1 MDSLPKSFTK
11 PNSNGW
17 NPEVDLSKKI
27 TFGLRVDTVEEDK
40 DGITVKGRNR
50 ATSQKMKCTGDAVIL
65 TLPLQI
71 LRQMN
76 IDFPTDK
83 QKALANITYS
93 QGRVKHDMR
102 IAKKTRYKR
111 VQNALISIAF
121 LRFANALTNAP
132 IKWLHKNA
140 KIAFVRV
147 FRFSQSELR
156 FHFAFLRA
164 NAFAI

>member
-1 MDSLPKSFTK
+1 MRK
-11 PNSNGW
+11 
-17 NPEVDLSKKI
+17 
-27 TFGLRVDTVEEDK
+27 GLGSIR
-40 DGITVKGRNR
+40 G
-50 ATSQKMKCTGDAVIL
+50 
-65 TLPLQI
+65 
-71 LRQMN
+71 
-76 IDFPTDK
+76 
-83 QKALANITYS
+83 YS

>member
-1 MDSLPKSFTK
+1 MFLSGLKCLSRLERQVKFAKNRCCKIKPVAVFPISL
-11 PNSNGW
+11 G
-17 NPEVDLSKKI
+17 
-27 TFGLRVDTVEEDK
+27 
-40 DGITVKGRNR
+40 
-50 ATSQKMKCTGDAVIL
+50 
-65 TLPLQI
+65 
-71 LRQMN
+71 
-76 IDFPTDK
+76 
-83 QKALANITYS
+83 YS

-147 FRFSQSELR
+147 LRFSQSELR

>member
-1 MDSLPKSFTK
+1 MDYIYKNVK
-11 PNSNGW
+11 QCCI
-17 NPEVDLSKKI
+17 VV
-27 TFGLRVDTVEEDK
+27 LRP
-40 DGITVKGRNR
+40 R
-50 ATSQKMKCTGDAVIL
+50 
-65 TLPLQI
+65 
-71 LRQMN
+71 
-76 IDFPTDK
+76 
-83 QKALANITYS
+83 YS

>member
-1 MDSLPKSFTK
+1 MCSGTLF
-11 PNSNGW
+11 
-17 NPEVDLSKKI
+17 
-27 TFGLRVDTVEEDK
+27 TVEK
-40 DGITVKGRNR
+40 ISPRAGIELG
-50 ATSQKMKCTGDAVIL
+50 
-65 TLPLQI
+65 PLDQ
-71 LRQMN
+71 
-76 IDFPTDK
+76 
-83 QKALANITYS
+83 YS

>member
-1 MDSLPKSFTK
+1 MLPDRV
-11 PNSNGW
+11 SNPG
-17 NPEVDLSKKI
+17 PLTYESGALPI
-27 TFGLRVDTVEEDK
+27 ALRGPAK
-40 DGITVKGRNR
+40 LFVK
-50 ATSQKMKCTGDAVIL
+50 QL
-65 TLPLQI
+65 
-71 LRQMN
+71 
-76 IDFPTDK
+76 
-83 QKALANITYS
+83 YS

-147 FRFSQSELR
+147 FRFSQSEVR